1 MDDGRPLA
9 RFQLVA
15 KVIRT
20 RISDG
25 TYPVGSRLPSISGLG
40 AEFDVSHMTVKQAL
54 NTLADEGV
62 IASRRGVP
70 AEVLAA
76 PATEEPLSLAARLA
90 RVESALGALEKRVT
104 AVEIHGSNLTQ
115 SEPPHHER

>member
-1 MDDGRPLA
+1 MDDVRPLA

-15 KVIRT
+15 NVIRT

-25 TYPVGSRLPSISGLG
+25 TYPVGSRLPSISSLG

-54 NTLADEGV
+54 TALVDEGV

-70 AEVLAA
+70 AEVLAV
-76 PATEEPLSLAARLA
+76 PATEQPLSLAARLA
-90 RVESALGALEKRVT
+90 RVESALGALETRVS

-115 SEPPHHER
+115 SERPHHES